1 VILHKK
7 NLQGKKRNKTARR
20 TVIVVNVA
28 QIAVSAIARVCFFV
42 GGGNYKKRG
51 EQNFIAEILF
61 VA

>member
-42 GGGNYKKRG
+42 GGELQKTG
-51 EQNFIAEILF
+51 
-61 VA
+61 